1 MKELIKWVLIII
13 AMAVATNTPL
23 INIEILNNN
32 TVKMVQVRSPAAGES
47 RDLKRIRRGSLTERC
62 PFSSTEA
69 VQS

>member
-32 TVKMVQVRSPAAGES
+32 TVKMVQARSPAAGES
-47 RDLKRIRRGSLTERC
+47 REV
-62 PFSSTEA
+62 A
-69 VQS
+69 